1 MTGIRLGLMV
11 AGALLSIYLL
21 FSKEAGRS
29 GAPVVTTTLPQVVVY
44 ARSSP
49 TGHRMTQNTWGCQQR
64 ETLAHIT
71 ELRAQGD
78 MEATTAAL
86 SAGIDA
92 QDCITL
98 DRGDEVY
105 LADAAVLSGLSRVR
119 KAGQTAAYWVAFEA
133 VTSE

>member
-1 MTGIRLGLMV
+1 MNGAQWSLAL
-11 AGALLSIYLL
+11 AGVLLAALILTP
-21 FSKEAGRS
+21 RDS
-29 GAPVVTTTLPQVVVY
+29 GQAAQESTPSTASTP
-44 ARSSP
+44 A
-49 TGHRMTQNTWGCQQR
+49 HRMTQDTWGCQQR

-78 MEATTAAL
+78 SKATVAAL

-92 QDCITL
+92 RDCITL

-133 VTSE
+133 VE

>member
-1 MTGIRLGLMV
+1 MGKWL
-11 AGALLSIYLL
+11 ALLIAGLL
-21 FSKEAGRS
+21 VAVFAIGSQGQGDTSTVS
-29 GAPVVTTTLPQVVVY
+29 GPD
-44 ARSSP
+44 
-49 TGHRMTQNTWGCQQR
+49 HRMTQDTWGCQQR

-105 LADAAVLSGLSRVR
+105 LADTAVLSGLSKVR

-133 VTSE
+133 VE

>member
-1 MTGIRLGLMV
+1 MNGAQWSLAL
-11 AGALLSIYLL
+11 AGVLLAAYILTP
-21 FSKEAGRS
+21 RDS
-29 GAPVVTTTLPQVVVY
+29 GQATQESAPST
-44 ARSSP
+44 ASAP
-49 TGHRMTQNTWGCQQR
+49 THRMTQDTWGCQQQG
-64 ETLAHIT
+64 TLAHIT

-105 LADAAVLSGLSRVR
+105 LTDAAVLSGLSRVR

-133 VTSE
+133 VE